1 MEQMTLWEADIQDK
15 YQKENGFAAVEN
27 MLRETDIPLEK
38 ACRIAQISV
47 EEYKEQKNE
56 I

>member
-1 MEQMTLWEADIQDK
+1 METLWEADIQEK
-15 YQKENGFAAVEN
+15 CRKENGCAAVEN
-27 MLRETDIPLEK
+27 MLRETDIQLEK

-47 EEYKEQKNE
+47 KEYKEQKNE